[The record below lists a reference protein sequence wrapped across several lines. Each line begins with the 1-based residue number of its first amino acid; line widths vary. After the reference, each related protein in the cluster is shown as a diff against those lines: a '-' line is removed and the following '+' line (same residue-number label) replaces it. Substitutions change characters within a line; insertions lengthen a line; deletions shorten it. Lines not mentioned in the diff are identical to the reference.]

1 MRFTRLLALRY
12 TFGLRKK
19 VAVTLISQFAAFV
32 VGVAVFAF
40 FVVLSVFGG
49 LREFGLRF
57 THAFDPDI
65 YVESAKTNTFDVKSF
80 VFSEVAKHP
89 GVETVSS
96 TLSQEKIETLQIVK

>member
-19 VAVTLISQFAAFV
+19 VAVTLISMFAAFV
-32 VGVAVFAF
+32 IGVAVFAF

-49 LREFGLRF
+49 LREFGLQF

-65 YVESAKTNTFDVKSF
+65 RISSPTSGLFEMNKDVF
-80 VFSEVAKHP
+80 VRVQNHPEV
-89 GVETVSS
+89 TLIS
-96 TLSQEKIETLQIVK
+96 TTL